1 MLVLQRK
8 GLGLREMPE
17 HLIFTDIRVGKYF
30 VCKSFQGKFLK
41 VAARSAFSFLQNVTH
56 KIPANERVS
65 VIPIQI
71 EIADKEQP

>member
-1 MLVLQRK
+1 
-8 GLGLREMPE
+8 MPE

-41 VAARSAFSFLQNVTH
+41 VTARSAFSFLQNVTY
-56 KIPANERVS
+56 KISANERIS

-71 EIADKEQP
+71 EIADKENP

>member
-1 MLVLQRK
+1 
-8 GLGLREMPE
+8 
-17 HLIFTDIRVGKYF
+17 

-41 VAARSAFSFLQNVTH
+41 VTARSAFSFLQNVTH